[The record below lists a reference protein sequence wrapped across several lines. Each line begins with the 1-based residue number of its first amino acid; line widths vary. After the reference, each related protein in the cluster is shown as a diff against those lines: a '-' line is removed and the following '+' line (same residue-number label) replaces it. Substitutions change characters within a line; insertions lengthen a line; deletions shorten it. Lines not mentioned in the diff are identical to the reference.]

1 MGAQDCSQGPER
13 LLGGLRALWDVGRC
27 YTAIMKFGRPR
38 SLNGLILVGFGLVA
52 LPLLVAVLWA
62 LVNLGRLAEQS
73 EQLIFTGVAAAEN
86 NRLLEERLSS
96 LERVARQYQVL
107 RNPDSLLLLR
117 QDLDTLDERLLE
129 MAPLTS
135 QAGVSAL
142 SDSIGINARRI
153 VDALSRPELD
163 DLRAQLPSPVLR
175 RCAARSVNS
184 RVRTATTWTPNS
196 RICRKARVAHN
207 AYRPGRLRP

>member
-1 MGAQDCSQGPER
+1 M
-13 LLGGLRALWDVGRC
+13 
-27 YTAIMKFGRPR
+27 
-38 SLNGLILVGFGLVA
+38 
-52 LPLLVAVLWA
+52 AVLWA

-163 DLRAQLPSPVLR
+163 DLRAQFAIARFSPLR
-175 RCAARSVNS
+175 SSRALFARSTRQFTSSGKAAS
-184 RVRTATTWTPNS
+184 RR
-196 RICRKARVAHN
+196 
-207 AYRPGRLRP
+207 RLRSRDRLTSSVSACNLNGCACGCWNWRRRKTVFCATCRMN